1 MAHTR
6 PGALVKKN
14 PAAAA
19 ALLILA
25 LYFVTRLINLKGVP
39 VFIDETIYLKW
50 TRAALGGHLW
60 ASLLYDGKPPLHSWA
75 MVPLVGLMKDQL
87 LAGRLTTVFFGGLTT
102 LGLFLTGK
110 ELKDW
115 RLGAVAAFLYVAC
128 PFTFFYDRLAIAE
141 GMLLTLFVFA
151 VYFAVKAARSVN
163 SYYLI
168 GAGVCVGLAL
178 LTKGTAT
185 LLYPIVPFA
194 YLIRGP
200 AEKGL
205 EKRRPLARW
214 LAASGLALMGGFL
227 ILNLLRLS
235 SKWAARSHF
244 IATRT
249 KNLHEILATPLK
261 TFLRFNGSIAAGLLA
276 YMTPVLV
283 VMALGGVVLALLK
296 KWRPG
301 YFLLVWFLV
310 GFMVISAVGKF
321 AWDRFYLVLVP
332 PLLLS
337 AAYAFYELWGV
348 AARAWSRAERKRLIA
363 AASVALL
370 AGLAIAAAVPAG
382 SLMAGMTLAKRG
394 EAEYLKGRCA
404 GTGMEQ
410 TARLLQEVSARGKI
424 NVVANDYF
432 IQYALEMYMGKMPN
446 IEMTTLDLEY
456 REGYTDHLKTTIE
469 EEAGDWA
476 GRRPTY
482 VIVNGAKEVP
492 ASWHLQVVKEFV
504 KDNGRDEDSMFVTR
518 YTASPTAHTDVTG
531 RPL

>member
-1 MAHTR
+1 MGRSRLYTTIR
-6 PGALVKKN
+6 RN
-14 PAAAA
+14 PAAYAM
-19 ALLILA
+19 LLVLTV
-25 LYFVTRLINLKGVP
+25 YFVTRLINLKGVP

-50 TRAALGGHLW
+50 ARAAHGGNLW

-75 MVPLVGLMKDQL
+75 MVPLLGLIKDQL
-87 LAGRLTTVFFGGLTT
+87 LAGRLTSVFFGGLTT
-102 LGLFLTGK
+102 LGLCLTGK
-110 ELKDW
+110 ELRDW
-115 RLGAVAAFLYVAC
+115 KLGVVAAFLYVAC

-151 VYFAVKAARSVN
+151 IYFAVKAARSVN

-185 LLYPIVPFA
+185 LLYLIVPCA

-214 LAASGLALMGGFL
+214 LAASGLALIGGFA
-227 ILNLLRLS
+227 ILNLLRFS
-235 SKWAARSHF
+235 SKWAVRSHF

-261 TFLRFNGSIAAGLLA
+261 TFLRFNGSIVSSLLT
-276 YMTPVLV
+276 YLTPVLLV
-283 VMALGGVVLALLK
+283 IALGGIVLALLK

-301 YFLLVWFLV
+301 YFLLAWFLI
-310 GFMVISAVGKF
+310 GFVVISAVGKF
-321 AWDRFYLVLVP
+321 AWARFYLVLVP

-337 AAYAFYELWGV
+337 AAYTFNELWGV
-348 AARAWSRAERKRLIA
+348 AVRAWNRAGRKRLLA
-363 AASVALL
+363 AASVALV

-382 SLMAGMTLAKRG
+382 SLMAGMTIAKRG

-410 TARLLQEVSARGKI
+410 TALLLREASARQKI

-432 IQYALEMYMGKMPN
+432 IQYALEMYMGKNPN
-446 IEMTTLDLEY
+446 IKLTTLDLEY
-456 REGYTDHLKTTIE
+456 RKGYTDQLRSTIE
-469 EEAGDWA
+469 EEA
-476 GRRPTY
+476 RELPTY
-482 VIVNGAKEVP
+482 VIVNGAKDVP
-492 ASWHLQVVKEFV
+492 ANWHLQVLKEFV

-518 YTASPTAHTDVTG
+518 YTASPTAHAGVTN